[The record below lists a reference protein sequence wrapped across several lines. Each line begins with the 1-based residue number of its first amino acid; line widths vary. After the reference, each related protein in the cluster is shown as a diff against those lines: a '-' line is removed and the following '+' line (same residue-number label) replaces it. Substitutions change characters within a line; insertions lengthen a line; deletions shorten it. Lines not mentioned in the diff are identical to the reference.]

1 MSGITGIA
9 FITMFAGS
17 AAIGV
22 GRQILERRR
31 ARRELRDKAP
41 LSANSR
47 EGNVLRVT
55 GIVRVADSILTA
67 PLSARECVVVRSRVR
82 SGQGIMAR
90 AQRPYETIAM
100 VPFIIDRGATQGTV
114 RIEGEHVLLDVA
126 PLKLKRGDIAIDRR
140 QNFLARHG
148 ISHRE
153 AGRALFDET
162 IVEAGMRVSVA
173 GLMMKDLADEPVVD
187 ERGFRDDAIATTLR
201 IAGNAEHPIVIGD
214 PID

>member
-9 FITMFAGS
+9 FITVFAGS

-31 ARRELRDKAP
+31 ARRELREKAP
-41 LSANSR
+41 LSPTSR

-55 GIVRVADSILTA
+55 GIVRIADSILTA
-67 PLSARECVVVRSRVR
+67 PLSGRECVVVRSRVR

-90 AQRPYETIAM
+90 AQKPSETMAM
-100 VPFIIDRGATQGTV
+100 VPFVIDRGTDGTV

-126 PLKLKRGDIAIDRR
+126 PLTLARKDIPIERR
-140 QNFLARHG
+140 QKFLARHG
-148 ISHRE
+148 LTHRE
-153 AGRALFDET
+153 AGRAFFDET

-173 GLMMKDLADEPVVD
+173 GLMMKDLSDEPMLD
-187 ERGFRDDAIATTLR
+187 ERGFRDDAVATNLR
-201 IAGNAEHPIVIGD
+201 IAGNAAHPIVIGD
-214 PID
+214 PVD